1 MRLHAQPIAYMVSK
15 CQLSVL
21 LLEGK
26 HAIKRQLYSGPFILR
41 EAGSFMFQYY
51 W

>member
-1 MRLHAQPIAYMVSK
+1 MFNTTVTWVNSIAESMPIMVSK

-26 HAIKRQLYSGPFILR
+26 HAIKRQLYSVNLSPC
-41 EAGSFMFQYY
+41 EK
-51 W
+51 

>member
-1 MRLHAQPIAYMVSK
+1 MVSK

-26 HAIKRQLYSGPFILR
+26 RALKRQLYSKSFTLR
-41 EAGSFMFQYY
+41 EAASSIFQH
-51 W
+51 

>member
-1 MRLHAQPIAYMVSK
+1 MFNTTVTWVNSIAESMPMFSK

-26 HAIKRQLYSGPFILR
+26 RAIKRQLYSVNLSPC
-41 EAGSFMFQYY
+41 EK
-51 W
+51 